1 LTGITI
7 DDGRAP
13 HALRRAFAL
22 CKEQPMRGHSTFRI
36 AVATLALVFAAGAQ
50 NIHAQNGNGGVAQ
63 NLELTATQRSE
74 IYAAVSK
81 DRSKI
86 SPQRFPVAIGAEVP
100 PMINLYALPDDIVAG
115 NPAAKLIQYTMVGDK
130 VVLVDPTRM
139 RVVDTIGPLPQ
150 Q

>member
-1 LTGITI
+1 M
-7 DDGRAP
+7 
-13 HALRRAFAL
+13 RRATDA
-22 CKEQPMRGHSTFRI
+22 
-36 AVATLALVFAAGAQ
+36 
-50 NIHAQNGNGGVAQ
+50 GVAQ
-63 NLELTATQRSE
+63 KLELTAAQRSA

-81 DRSKI
+81 DRSKM
-86 SPQRFPVAIGAEVP
+86 SPQRFPAVIGAEVP

-115 NPAAKLIQYTMVGDK
+115 NPRPSSTNAPMVEDK

>member
-1 LTGITI
+1 MKRYSAVAIAI
-7 DDGRAP
+7 
-13 HALRRAFAL
+13 AFAA
-22 CKEQPMRGHSTFRI
+22 I
-36 AVATLALVFAAGAQ
+36 AFVLAIGAQ
-50 NIHAQNGNGGVAQ
+50 NIRAQNDDVGVSPR
-63 NLELTATQRSE
+63 LELTAAQRSA

-81 DRSKI
+81 DQSKV

-115 NPAAKLIQYTMVGDK
+115 IPAAKLYGCTMVEDK

>member
-1 LTGITI
+1 
-7 DDGRAP
+7 
-13 HALRRAFAL
+13 
-22 CKEQPMRGHSTFRI
+22 MRGHSTVRI
-36 AVATLALVFAAGAQ
+36 AVATLALVIAAGAQ
-50 NIHAQNGNGGVAQ
+50 NIHAQNDNVGVAQ
-63 NLELTATQRSE
+63 NLELTAAQRGE

-81 DRSKI
+81 DRSKS
-86 SPQRFPVAIGAEVP
+86 SPQRFPVTIGAEVP

-115 NPAAKLIQYTMVGDK
+115 NPAAKLIQCTMVGDK

>member
-1 LTGITI
+1 M
-7 DDGRAP
+7 
-13 HALRRAFAL
+13 
-22 CKEQPMRGHSTFRI
+22 KGHSTARI
-36 AVATLALVFAAGAQ
+36 AVAALAFVLATGGQ
-50 NIHAQNGNGGVAQ
+50 NIHAQNDNVGASQ
-63 NLELTATQRSE
+63 NLELTAAQRSA

-81 DRSKI
+81 DRSKM
-86 SPQRFPVAIGAEVP
+86 SPQRFPAVIGAEVP

-115 NPAAKLIQYTMVGDK
+115 IPAAKLYECTMVEDK

>member
-1 LTGITI
+1 MEEPMKRH
-7 DDGRAP
+7 RAIP
-13 HALRRAFAL
+13 F
-22 CKEQPMRGHSTFRI
+22 
-36 AVATLALVFAAGAQ
+36 AVAAMAFVLATGAQ
-50 NIHAQNGNGGVAQ
+50 NIRAQNTDASVAQ
-63 NLELTATQRSE
+63 QLELTAAQRSA

-81 DRSKI
+81 DRSKV
-86 SPQRFPVAIGAEVP
+86 SPQRFPAVIGAEVP

-115 NPAAKLIQYTMVGDK
+115 NPAAKLYECTMVEDK

>member
-1 LTGITI
+1 MKRYGAVAIAAAAMT
-7 DDGRAP
+7 
-13 HALRRAFAL
+13 FAL
-22 CKEQPMRGHSTFRI
+22 
-36 AVATLALVFAAGAQ
+36 AAGV
-50 NIHAQNGNGGVAQ
+50 HAQSDDAGIPQ
-63 NLELTATQRSE
+63 NLELTAAQRSA

-81 DRSKI
+81 DPSKM
-86 SPQRFPVAIGAEVP
+86 SPRRFPAVIGAEVP

-115 NPAAKLIQYTMVGDK
+115 NPTAKLYQCTVVEDK

>member
-1 LTGITI
+1 ME
-7 DDGRAP
+7 
-13 HALRRAFAL
+13 
-22 CKEQPMRGHSTFRI
+22 KPMKRHGAIPI
-36 AVATLALVFAAGAQ
+36 AVAAMAFVLATGAQ
-50 NIHAQNGNGGVAQ
+50 NIRAQNTDAGVAQ
-63 NLELTATQRSE
+63 QLGLTAAQRSA

-81 DRSKI
+81 DRSKV
-86 SPQRFPVAIGAEVP
+86 SPQRFPAVIGAEVP

-115 NPAAKLIQYTMVGDK
+115 NPAAKLYECTMVEDK

>member
-1 LTGITI
+1 MNGFSS
-7 DDGRAP
+7 A
-13 HALRRAFAL
+13 
-22 CKEQPMRGHSTFRI
+22 RI
-36 AVATLALVFAAGAQ
+36 AAATLAFVLAAGAQ
-50 NIHAQNGNGGVAQ
+50 NIRAQSADDVGVSQ
-63 NLELTATQRSE
+63 KLELTAAQRSG

-81 DRSKI
+81 DRSKV
-86 SPQRFPVAIGAEVP
+86 SPQRFPAVIGAEVP

-115 NPAAKLIQYTMVGDK
+115 IPAAKLYECTMVEDK

>member
-1 LTGITI
+1 MKGYGTV
-7 DDGRAP
+7 
-13 HALRRAFAL
+13 
-22 CKEQPMRGHSTFRI
+22 RI
-36 AVATLALVFAAGAQ
+36 AVATLAFVLAMGAQ
-50 NIHAQNGNGGVAQ
+50 NIHAQNDDASVSQ
-63 NLELTATQRSE
+63 KLELTAAQRNA

-81 DRSKI
+81 DRSKV
-86 SPQRFPVAIGAEVP
+86 SPQRFPAVIGAEVP

-115 NPAAKLIQYTMVGDK
+115 NSAAKLVQCTMVGDK

>member
-1 LTGITI
+1 MKGYSS
-7 DDGRAP
+7 A
-13 HALRRAFAL
+13 
-22 CKEQPMRGHSTFRI
+22 RI
-36 AVATLALVFAAGAQ
+36 AAATLAFVLAAGAQ
-50 NIHAQNGNGGVAQ
+50 NIRAQNADDVGVSQ
-63 NLELTATQRSE
+63 ELELTAAQRSA

-81 DRSKI
+81 DRSKV
-86 SPQRFPVAIGAEVP
+86 SPQRFPAVIGAEVP

-115 NPAAKLIQYTMVGDK
+115 IPAAKLYECTMVEDK

>member
-1 LTGITI
+1 M
-7 DDGRAP
+7 
-13 HALRRAFAL
+13 
-22 CKEQPMRGHSTFRI
+22 KGHSTARI
-36 AVATLALVFAAGAQ
+36 AVAALAFVLATGGQ
-50 NIHAQNGNGGVAQ
+50 NIHAQNDNVGASQ
-63 NLELTATQRSE
+63 NLELTAAQRSA

-81 DRSKI
+81 DRSKM
-86 SPQRFPVAIGAEVP
+86 SPQRFPAVIGAEVP

-115 NPAAKLIQYTMVGDK
+115 IPAAKLYQCTVVEDK

>member
-1 LTGITI
+1 M
-7 DDGRAP
+7 
-13 HALRRAFAL
+13 RRYSFV
-22 CKEQPMRGHSTFRI
+22 RI
-36 AVATLALVFAAGAQ
+36 AVATLALVLAAGAQ
-50 NIHAQNGNGGVAQ
+50 NIRAQTADAGVAQ
-63 NLELTATQRSE
+63 KLQLTAAQRSA

-81 DRSKI
+81 DRSKM
-86 SPQRFPVAIGAEVP
+86 SPQRFPTVIGAEVP

-115 NPAAKLIQYTMVGDK
+115 NPSAKLYQCTVVEDK

>member
-1 LTGITI
+1 M
-7 DDGRAP
+7 RA
-13 HALRRAFAL
+13 
-22 CKEQPMRGHSTFRI
+22 HSAVRI
-36 AVATLALVFAAGAQ
+36 AVATLALVIAAGAQ
-50 NIHAQNGNGGVAQ
+50 NIHAQNDNVGVVQ
-63 NLELTATQRSE
+63 NLELTAAQRSE

-81 DRSKI
+81 DRSKT

-115 NPAAKLIQYTMVGDK
+115 NAAAKLIQCTMVGDK

>member
-1 LTGITI
+1 M
-7 DDGRAP
+7 
-13 HALRRAFAL
+13 
-22 CKEQPMRGHSTFRI
+22 EEPMKRHGAIPI
-36 AVATLALVFAAGAQ
+36 AVAAMAFVLATGAQ
-50 NIHAQNGNGGVAQ
+50 NIRAQNTDAGVAQ
-63 NLELTATQRSE
+63 QLGLTAAQRSA

-81 DRSKI
+81 DRSKV
-86 SPQRFPVAIGAEVP
+86 SPQRFPAVIGAEVP

-115 NPAAKLIQYTMVGDK
+115 NPAAKLYECTMVEDK

>member
-1 LTGITI
+1 MKGYRT
-7 DDGRAP
+7 A
-13 HALRRAFAL
+13 
-22 CKEQPMRGHSTFRI
+22 RI
-36 AVATLALVFAAGAQ
+36 AIATMAFVLAAAGQ
-50 NIHAQNGNGGVAQ
+50 NIHAQNADADIAQ
-63 NLELTATQRSE
+63 KLELTAAQRSA

-81 DRSKI
+81 DRSKM
-86 SPQRFPVAIGAEVP
+86 SPQRFPAVIGAEVP

-115 NPAAKLIQYTMVGDK
+115 IPAAKLYQCTVVEDK